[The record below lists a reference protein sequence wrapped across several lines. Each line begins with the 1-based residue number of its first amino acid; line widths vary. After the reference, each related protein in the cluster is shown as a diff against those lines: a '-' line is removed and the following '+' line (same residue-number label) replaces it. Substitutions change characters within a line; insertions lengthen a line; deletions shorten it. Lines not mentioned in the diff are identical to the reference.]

1 MNYTLRIAGQDIP
14 IEAGLT
20 GEGIVTANIGGRN
33 VVAGYRVISPNQ
45 ILLEVDGINVKAYLA
60 EDREG
65 KLINVGGITYLVQD
79 ADALARAGTRKRG
92 LKELPQEVTP
102 PMPSVVVRIMVSEG
116 DDVEK
121 GQGVVVVSAMKMET
135 TLQAPFKGKVVQINV
150 AEGDKVMPG
159 QILVDIE
166 REKEADSSSEGG
178 HDNA

>member
-1 MNYTLRIAGQDIP
+1 
-14 IEAGLT
+14 
-20 GEGIVTANIGGRN
+20 
-33 VVAGYRVISPNQ
+33 
-45 ILLEVDGINVKAYLA
+45 
-60 EDREG
+60 
-65 KLINVGGITYLVQD
+65 
-79 ADALARAGTRKRG
+79 
-92 LKELPQEVTP
+92 
-102 PMPSVVVRIMVSEG
+102 MVSEG